1 VQIAAAEALLD
12 ACVHQ
17 PEGLPEAL
25 DAAGRLLGFEYFCLA
40 SADLDRPAFIASQRQ
55 NEGIAPLL
63 RRWAGSM
70 WIIARAPSARCRST
84 PSFSIIGLCRPRERK
99 RSAIYN
105 ELFVPRR
112 MANYAGMRFD
122 LDGREE
128 WFCFVMRAE
137 EAGVIDGKDAASF
150 VRVARTAMN
159 VASLATRLH
168 TMRASDMLF
177 GLNASGAAAII
188 LDRQGR
194 VMALTPGA
202 ERILG
207 FGLDVTEG
215 FLSSTNPVDGPALSA
230 LVHAARNRDAPLA
243 RRRFLLR
250 GAGRRRPVLV
260 TIAAVL
266 DAALEALPGGRLLL
280 VLSDLGAGDTGIEVE
295 LQDLFGLTDAEAS
308 IAAAIFSGGE
318 PAEIARTRGVAEA
331 TVRKQISN
339 AYRKLEVNRQAELV
353 RLLAGLRR

>member
-1 VQIAAAEALLD
+1 MQIAAAEALLD

-55 NEGIAPLL
+55 NEGIAPYFADGWVDVDY
-63 RRWAGSM
+63 R
-70 WIIARAPSARCRST
+70 ARAE
-84 PSFSIIGLCRPRERK
+84 RPLPLNTLFLDHRAVPAEERK

-295 LQDLFGLTDAEAS
+295 LQDLFGFTDAEAS

>member
-1 VQIAAAEALLD
+1 VQISAAEALLD

-17 PEGLPEAL
+17 PEGLPEAM
-25 DAAGRLLGFEYFCLA
+25 DAAGRLLGFDYFCLA
-40 SADLDRPAFIASQRQ
+40 SSNLDRPSFIASERQ
-55 NEGIAPLL
+55 NENIAPYFADGWVDVDY
-63 RRWAGSM
+63 R
-70 WIIARAPSARCRST
+70 ARAERPLPLNTLFLDHRAVPSE
-84 PSFSIIGLCRPRERK
+84 ERK
-99 RSAIYN
+99 RSQIYN
-105 ELFVPRR
+105 DLFAPRR

-128 WFCFVMRAE
+128 WFCFVMRSE
-137 EAGVIDGKDAASF
+137 EAGVIDGKDAAAF

-159 VASLATRLH
+159 VASIATRVQA
-168 TMRASDMLF
+168 TRASDMLY
-177 GLNASGAAAII
+177 GLTASGAAAII
-188 LDRQGR
+188 LDRQGCA
-194 VMALTPGA
+194 MALTPSA

-207 FGLDVTEG
+207 SGLDITDG
-215 FLSSTNPVDGPALSA
+215 MIRSSNSADAPALGA
-230 LVHAARNRDAPLA
+230 LVHAARNRDAPLV

-266 DAALEALPGGRLLL
+266 DAALDALPGGRLLL
-280 VLSDLGAGDTGIEVE
+280 VLSDLGAGDTGIEAE

-308 IAAAIFSGGE
+308 IAAAIFSGAE
-318 PAEIARTRGVAEA
+318 PAEIARTRGVAET
-331 TVRKQISN
+331 TVRKQIAA